1 MINVFI
7 NGYGTVGKRV
17 ADAVALQKDMKIIGV
32 SKRTPD
38 FDAEQAIKK
47 GYDLYCVDGVD
58 IDTFKKRGLKTQ
70 KGISKFFAVV
80 RSCLSSGMT
89 PGGPLPVRI
98 GKTWTHKGRGTPRW
112 RSCRG
117 ASCFR

>member
-47 GYDLYCVDGVD
+47 GFDLYCVEG
-58 IDTFKKRGLKTQ
+58 
-70 KGISKFFAVV
+70 
-80 RSCLSSGMT
+80 
-89 PGGPLPVRI
+89 
-98 GKTWTHKGRGTPRW
+98 
-112 RSCRG
+112 
-117 ASCFR
+117 

>member
-47 GYDLYCVDGVD
+47 GFDLYCVEGADVEAFD
-58 IDTFKKRGLKTQ
+58 KRGLKTNGYL
-70 KGISKFFAVV
+70 KDIKDSVDVV
-80 RSCLSSGMT
+80 IDGA
-89 PGGPLPVRI
+89 PGKQG
-98 GKTWTHKGRGTPRW
+98 GKNIELYK
-112 RSCRG
+112 
-117 ASCFR
+117 